1 MALNRSIRVRPGLM
15 TAFRS
20 AHASRDARH
29 EAGAEVQDGERVV
42 VSRGPTHRSST
53 AAEELQR
60 SVSQG
65 LETLMNTVNLAS
77 SADLGDFAEARRSI
91 LNYGLPDIAHR
102 SIDEIG
108 VNEIGREI
116 GTALLAFETR
126 LVAGSI
132 AVSRDT
138 TLDDAELKIRFVV
151 RADLSCDPLNLPVEF
166 VADLERDTGKITV
179 SRR

>member
-15 TAFRS
+15 TAFRA
-20 AHASRDARH
+20 AHAARDARQVV
-29 EAGAEVQDGERVV
+29 GAEVQDGERVV

-65 LETLMNTVNLAS
+65 IETLMNTVNLAS
-77 SADLGDFAEARRSI
+77 SADLDDFAEARRSI
-91 LNYGLPDIAHR
+91 VNYGIPDIAHR

-108 VNEIGREI
+108 VGEIGQEI

-126 LVAGSI
+126 LVASSLAI
-132 AVSRDT
+132 SRDT
-138 TLDDAELKIRFVV
+138 TLDGAELKIRFVV
-151 RADLSCDPLNLPVEF
+151 QADLRCDPLNLPVEF
-166 VADLERDTGKITV
+166 VADLERDTGKMTV